1 MNGTVVDTELLRRYD
16 KTGPRYTSYPTAVQF
31 TDQFSETDYHQAA
44 IDSNSASEKPLSLYF
59 HIPFCSTLCFYC
71 ACSKIVTKNQA
82 RGREYLEYLFR
93 EIELQGNL
101 YNRRRSVTQLHLGGG
116 TPTFYSIQQIDELLA
131 VTLRNFN
138 LVTDDRRDYSIEIDP
153 RTVDSA
159 KIKSLGALGFTR
171 ISLGVQDFDP
181 AVQKAVHRVQSEAD
195 TLSIL
200 DAARDAGFKSTNVDL
215 IYGLPLQ
222 SESSFARTLDTII
235 DMSPDRLSIFN
246 YAHLPKMFSPQ
257 RRIHEI
263 ELPSAEEKLDMLRVT
278 VEKLTGAGYVYIGMD
293 HFAKPDDI
301 LVTARDEHTLYRNF
315 QGYASHA
322 DCDLIGMGITSI
334 SKVANC
340 YSQNVKT
347 LDEYY
352 RRISENR
359 LPVARGITLEARDQ
373 LRRDVI
379 NSLMCYGEVE
389 FSSIEQKHGI
399 NFRDSFSREL
409 GELETM
415 QGDGLLEIQ
424 AGRVVV
430 LPPGRYL
437 IRNIGMIFDEYL
449 LHGSE
454 TTRFSRVI

>member
-31 TDQFSETDYHQAA
+31 TDQFSETDYHQAV
-44 IDSNSASEKPLSLYF
+44 IDSNEVPEKPLSLYF

-82 RGREYLEYLFR
+82 RGREYLAYLFR

-101 YNRRRSVTQLHLGGG
+101 YDRRRSVTQLHLGGG

-159 KIKSLGALGFTR
+159 KIKSLGDLGFTR
-171 ISLGVQDFDP
+171 ISLGVQDFNP

-195 TLSIL
+195 TLAIL
-200 DAARDAGFKSTNVDL
+200 DAARGAGFKSTNVDL

-246 YAHLPKMFSPQ
+246 YAHLPKMFAPQ

-301 LVTARDEHTLYRNF
+301 LVTARDEHMLYRNF

-322 DCDLIGMGITSI
+322 DCDLVGMGITSI

-359 LPVARGITLEARDQ
+359 LPVARGIILEQQDQ

-379 NSLMCYGEVE
+379 NSLMCYGKVE
-389 FSSIEQKHGI
+389 FSGIEQKHGI
-399 NFRDSFSREL
+399 DFRDSFSREL
-409 GELETM
+409 SELETM
-415 QGDGLLEIQ
+415 QKDGLLEIQ
-424 AGRVVV
+424 PGSVVV
-430 LPPGRYL
+430 TPPGRFL

-449 LHGSE
+449 PQNRE

>member
-1 MNGTVVDTELLRRYD
+1 MNRPVVNTELLRRYD

-31 TDQFSETDYHQAA
+31 TDTFCETDYHQAA
-44 IDSNSASEKPLSLYF
+44 IDSNETLDKPLSLYF
-59 HIPFCSTLCFYC
+59 HIPFCATLCFYC

-101 YNRRRSVTQLHLGGG
+101 YDRRRSVTQLHLGGG

-138 LVTDDRRDYSIEIDP
+138 LVTDDSRDYSIEIDP
-153 RTVDSA
+153 RTVDSE
-159 KIKSLGALGFTR
+159 KIKSLGSLGFTR

-195 TLSIL
+195 TLAIL

-235 DMSPDRLSIFN
+235 GMSPDRLSIFN
-246 YAHLPKMFSPQ
+246 YAHLPKLFLPQ
-257 RRIHEI
+257 RRINEN

-278 VEKLTGAGYVYIGMD
+278 VEKLTDAGYVYIGMD

-301 LVTARDEHTLYRNF
+301 LVTARDERTLYRNF

-340 YSQNVKT
+340 YSQNVKM

-352 RRISENR
+352 RQISENR
-359 LPVARGITLEARDQ
+359 LPVARGVTLENQDQ

-379 NSLMCYGEVE
+379 NSLMCYGEVD

-399 NFRDSFSREL
+399 DFRDAFSQEL
-409 GELETM
+409 RELETM
-415 QGDGLLEIQ
+415 QTDGLLEIQ
-424 AGRVVV
+424 PGRVVV
-430 LPPGRYL
+430 LPPGRFL
-437 IRNIGMIFDEYL
+437 IRNIGMIFDQYL
-449 LHGSE
+449 HQSRE
-454 TTRFSRVI
+454 STRFSRVI